1 MWSLIILKINK
12 NQIKVLIIYHWK
24 YWHFLVMFC
33 FLSGWAAA
41 WKMPINVTQ
50 ESYDKVKSIPPPQRR
65 VKRPRLDKSVA
76 SGGDSD
82 QENMLEN
89 VEVTNL
95 DPPSGDKRPMVL
107 FSHVMKQSE
116 LAKVSSLMNHIIYSI
131 ICTVSNISI
140 DLYTAAYSKT
150 YWFFKV

>member
-1 MWSLIILKINK
+1 
-12 NQIKVLIIYHWK
+12 
-24 YWHFLVMFC
+24 
-33 FLSGWAAA
+33 
-41 WKMPINVTQ
+41 MPINITQ
-50 ESYDKVKSIPPPQRR
+50 ESYDKIKAIPPPQRR
-65 VKRPRLDKSVA
+65 VKRPRLDKSVT

-116 LAKVSSLMNHIIYSI
+116 LAKVSCLINCIISSI
-131 ICTVSNISI
+131 ICSVSNISI
-140 DLYTAAYSKT
+140 GLYTVALHKDIMILYRFVTVLNQPHTCFCSVIVLSLLA
-150 YWFFKV
+150 FKFSITQKSEHAEYK